1 MQALIYTMITIGVI
15 TMIFNIYHYRQFM
28 KRSKDV
34 LSDGE
39 SSDAFWSNLAL
50 LLLIFFLLGYIGI
63 GVFSEPDLLVAGILF
78 GGSIFVAIVVNL
90 VIRLTKTVKQR
101 SINVVEALIN
111 VIEARDPNL
120 NGHSRYVQNV
130 VMCFWKY
137 IPSEMKGSIN
147 DVSIEYAAL
156 LHDVGKL
163 GIPESILNKPGKLN
177 DEEWAVMKEHPR
189 KGVKILKQLNSFDY
203 ILPWIEYHH
212 ERVDG
217 KGYYKIPGE
226 KLPFGAR
233 VIAIADTYS
242 AITMR
247 RSYKPAKTYEDAME
261 IMNEVTGTQLDQ
273 ELMEI
278 FKKIPKEELEAA
290 VPQSVDVL

>member
-1 MQALIYTMITIGVI
+1 M
-15 TMIFNIYHYRQFM
+15 
-28 KRSKDV
+28 
-34 LSDGE
+34 
-39 SSDAFWSNLAL
+39 
-50 LLLIFFLLGYIGI
+50 
-63 GVFSEPDLLVAGILF
+63 
-78 GGSIFVAIVVNL
+78 
-90 VIRLTKTVKQR
+90 
-101 SINVVEALIN
+101 
-111 VIEARDPNL
+111 IEARDPNL
-120 NGHSRYVQNV
+120 NGHSRYVQNI

-137 IPSEMKGSIN
+137 IPQEMKGDIN

-163 GIPESILNKPGKLN
+163 GIPESILNKPGKLS
-177 DEEWAVMKEHPR
+177 DEEWTVMREHPK
-189 KGVKILKQLNSFDY
+189 KGVNILKQLNSFDY

-226 KLPFGAR
+226 ELPFGAR

-261 IMNEVTGTQLDQ
+261 IMDEVTGTQLDPA
-273 ELMEI
+273 LMEI
-278 FKKIPKEELEAA
+278 FKKIPKEELEKA
-290 VPQSVDVL
+290 VPQNVDVEH